1 MKSLHTTFTR
11 FVTQTHQQPTMSTI
25 PSSSPSSSSPFYYVF
40 AYDSSF
46 SNENNEIE
54 RVVHFYPKETSERIQ
69 CETSAFLCGLDAFM
83 STFLTSEDDE
93 NEEEEEEEEDE
104 KEDEKT
110 TEKKGSSSSDSS
122 FIGAKT
128 RGKFY
133 CAVNV
138 LSSVWLAVVE
148 VSVDSSSS
156 RKHPLEMA
164 QQQHQQ
170 QQGNERLRL
179 LRDVME
185 REVKEKLFVND
196 DTVPLV
202 VVADAERRSRGT
214 TSGEE
219 EEKRKWKEELKR
231 LIDRLGER
239 LNDESSSS
247 SFAMDGVMMKTS
259 SVTETKEDE
268 DVAYVLEER
277 ENRSGCFVQTSASKS
292 LDALS
297 LISKREATKLRDEM
311 ESVLEE
317 DESGSSATRTSTTI
331 ERATR
336 PGHDAWLWSRV
347 IADRT
352 KRLFFITEREDVKT
366 LLQANDAV
374 NELGAA

>member
-1 MKSLHTTFTR
+1 
-11 FVTQTHQQPTMSTI
+11 
-25 PSSSPSSSSPFYYVF
+25 
-40 AYDSSF
+40 
-46 SNENNEIE
+46 
-54 RVVHFYPKETSERIQ
+54 
-69 CETSAFLCGLDAFM
+69 M

-93 NEEEEEEEEDE
+93 NEEGEDDDE

-110 TEKKGSSSSDSS
+110 TKKKGSSSESS

-156 RKHPLEMA
+156 RRHPLEMEQQ
-164 QQQHQQ
+164 QQQHHQ
-170 QQGNERLRL
+170 QQGNERLRV

-196 DTVPLV
+196 DTAPLV
-202 VVADAERRSRGT
+202 VAADAERRRRGT
-214 TSGEE
+214 SSSSEE

-247 SFAMDGVMMKTS
+247 FAMGGAMMKTS
-259 SVTETKEDE
+259 SVTETKDDE

-317 DESGSSATRTSTTI
+317 EECGSSATRTSTTI

>member
-1 MKSLHTTFTR
+1 
-11 FVTQTHQQPTMSTI
+11 
-25 PSSSPSSSSPFYYVF
+25 
-40 AYDSSF
+40 
-46 SNENNEIE
+46 
-54 RVVHFYPKETSERIQ
+54 
-69 CETSAFLCGLDAFM
+69 M

-93 NEEEEEEEEDE
+93 NEEGEDDDE

-110 TEKKGSSSSDSS
+110 TKKKGSSSEDSS

-156 RKHPLEMA
+156 RRHPLEMA
-164 QQQHQQ
+164 QQQQHQQ
-170 QQGNERLRL
+170 QQGNERLRM

-196 DTVPLV
+196 DTAPLFV
-202 VVADAERRSRGT
+202 AADAERRRRGT
-214 TSGEE
+214 TSGSEE

-259 SVTETKEDE
+259 SMTGTKEDE

>member
-1 MKSLHTTFTR
+1 
-11 FVTQTHQQPTMSTI
+11 
-25 PSSSPSSSSPFYYVF
+25 
-40 AYDSSF
+40 
-46 SNENNEIE
+46 
-54 RVVHFYPKETSERIQ
+54 
-69 CETSAFLCGLDAFM
+69 M

-93 NEEEEEEEEDE
+93 NEEEEDDDE

-110 TEKKGSSSSDSS
+110 TEKKGSSSSESS

-148 VSVDSSSS
+148 VSVDSSS
-156 RKHPLEMA
+156 RRHPLEMA
-164 QQQHQQ
+164 QQQQHQQ
-170 QQGNERLRL
+170 QQGNERLRV

-196 DTVPLV
+196 DTAPLV
-202 VVADAERRSRGT
+202 VAADAERRRRGT
-214 TSGEE
+214 TSSSEE

-247 SFAMDGVMMKTS
+247 SFAMGGAMMKTS

-317 DESGSSATRTSTTI
+317 DECGSSATRTSTTI

>member
-1 MKSLHTTFTR
+1 
-11 FVTQTHQQPTMSTI
+11 MSTI
-25 PSSSPSSSSPFYYVF
+25 SSSSPSSSSSPFYYVF
-40 AYDSSF
+40 AYDSSI

-54 RVVHFYPKETSERIQ
+54 RVVHFYPEETSERIQ

-93 NEEEEEEEEDE
+93 NEEEEEDDDEKEEDE
-104 KEDEKT
+104 KTT

-156 RKHPLEMA
+156 RRHPLEMEQQ
-164 QQQHQQ
+164 QQQHQ
-170 QQGNERLRL
+170 QQGNERLRV

-196 DTVPLV
+196 DTAPLV
-202 VVADAERRSRGT
+202 VVADAEQRRRGT
-214 TSGEE
+214 SSGEE
-219 EEKRKWKEELKR
+219 EERRKWKEELKR

-247 SFAMDGVMMKTS
+247 FAMGVAMMKTS
-259 SVTETKEDE
+259 SMTETKEDE

-297 LISKREATKLRDEM
+297 LISKREAAKLRDEM

-317 DESGSSATRTSTTI
+317 EECGSSATRTSTTI

>member
-1 MKSLHTTFTR
+1 
-11 FVTQTHQQPTMSTI
+11 MSTI
-25 PSSSPSSSSPFYYVF
+25 SSSSPSSSSSPFYYVF
-40 AYDSSF
+40 AYDSSI

-54 RVVHFYPKETSERIQ
+54 RVVHFYPEETSERIQ

-93 NEEEEEEEEDE
+93 NEEGEDDDE

-110 TEKKGSSSSDSS
+110 TKKKRSSSESS

-156 RKHPLEMA
+156 RRHPLEMEQ
-164 QQQHQQ
+164 QQQHHQ
-170 QQGNERLRL
+170 QQGNERLRV

-196 DTVPLV
+196 DTAPLV
-202 VVADAERRSRGT
+202 AVADAERRRRGT
-214 TSGEE
+214 SSGSEE

-239 LNDESSSS
+239 LNDES
-247 SFAMDGVMMKTS
+247 
-259 SVTETKEDE
+259 
-268 DVAYVLEER
+268 
-277 ENRSGCFVQTSASKS
+277 
-292 LDALS
+292 
-297 LISKREATKLRDEM
+297 
-311 ESVLEE
+311 
-317 DESGSSATRTSTTI
+317 
-331 ERATR
+331 
-336 PGHDAWLWSRV
+336 
-347 IADRT
+347 
-352 KRLFFITEREDVKT
+352 
-366 LLQANDAV
+366 
-374 NELGAA
+374 

>member
-1 MKSLHTTFTR
+1 
-11 FVTQTHQQPTMSTI
+11 
-25 PSSSPSSSSPFYYVF
+25 
-40 AYDSSF
+40 
-46 SNENNEIE
+46 
-54 RVVHFYPKETSERIQ
+54 
-69 CETSAFLCGLDAFM
+69 M
-83 STFLTSEDDE
+83 STFLTSEDDV
-93 NEEEEEEEEDE
+93 NEEGEDDDG

-110 TEKKGSSSSDSS
+110 TKKKGSSSESS

-156 RKHPLEMA
+156 RRHPLEMA
-164 QQQHQQ
+164 QQQQHQQ
-170 QQGNERLRL
+170 QQGNERLRM

-196 DTVPLV
+196 DTAPLV
-202 VVADAERRSRGT
+202 VVADAEQRRRGT

-247 SFAMDGVMMKTS
+247 SFAMGGAMMKTS
-259 SVTETKEDE
+259 SVTETKDDE

>member
-1 MKSLHTTFTR
+1 
-11 FVTQTHQQPTMSTI
+11 
-25 PSSSPSSSSPFYYVF
+25 
-40 AYDSSF
+40 
-46 SNENNEIE
+46 
-54 RVVHFYPKETSERIQ
+54 
-69 CETSAFLCGLDAFM
+69 M
-83 STFLTSEDDE
+83 STFLMSEDDE
-93 NEEEEEEEEDE
+93 KEEEEDDDDE
-104 KEDEKT
+104 EDEKT
-110 TEKKGSSSSDSS
+110 TNKKGSSSSS

-133 CAVNV
+133 AAVNV
-138 LSSVWLAVVE
+138 ASSVWCAVVEVE
-148 VSVDSSSS
+148 VSVDSSS

-164 QQQHQQ
+164 QQQQ

-179 LRDVME
+179 LRDMME
-185 REVKEKLFVND
+185 REVKEKLLVK
-196 DTVPLV
+196 PLV
-202 VVADAERRSRGT
+202 VAAAAARRRCGT

-219 EEKRKWKEELKR
+219 EERRKWKEELKR

-247 SFAMDGVMMKTS
+247 FAMGGAMMKTS
-259 SVTETKEDE
+259 SMTETKEDE

-292 LDALS
+292 LDALR

-317 DESGSSATRTSTTI
+317 DESESSATRTSTTI

>member
-11 FVTQTHQQPTMSTI
+11 SVTQQQQPTMSTI
-25 PSSSPSSSSPFYYVF
+25 PSSSTSSSSSSFYYVF
-40 AYDSSF
+40 AYDSSI

-54 RVVHFYPKETSERIQ
+54 RVVHFYPKETPERIQ

-83 STFLTSEDDE
+83 STFLMSEDDE
-93 NEEEEEEEEDE
+93 KEEEEDDDDE
-104 KEDEKT
+104 EDEKT
-110 TEKKGSSSSDSS
+110 TNKKGSSSSS

-133 CAVNV
+133 AAVNV
-138 LSSVWLAVVE
+138 ASSVWCAVVE
-148 VSVDSSSS
+148 VVDSSS

-164 QQQHQQ
+164 QQQ

-179 LRDVME
+179 LRDMME
-185 REVKEKLFVND
+185 REVKEKLLVK
-196 DTVPLV
+196 PLV
-202 VVADAERRSRGT
+202 VAAAAARRRRGT

-219 EEKRKWKEELKR
+219 EERRKWKEELKR

-247 SFAMDGVMMKTS
+247 FAMGGAMMKTS
-259 SVTETKEDE
+259 SMTETKEDE

-317 DESGSSATRTSTTI
+317 DESESSATRTSTTI

-336 PGHDAWLWSRV
+336 AGHDAWLWSRV

>member
-1 MKSLHTTFTR
+1 
-11 FVTQTHQQPTMSTI
+11 
-25 PSSSPSSSSPFYYVF
+25 
-40 AYDSSF
+40 
-46 SNENNEIE
+46 
-54 RVVHFYPKETSERIQ
+54 
-69 CETSAFLCGLDAFM
+69 M

-93 NEEEEEEEEDE
+93 NEEEEEDDDEKEEDE
-104 KEDEKT
+104 KTT

-156 RKHPLEMA
+156 RRHPLEMEQ
-164 QQQHQQ
+164 QQQHHQ
-170 QQGNERLRL
+170 QQGNERLRV

-196 DTVPLV
+196 DTAPLV
-202 VVADAERRSRGT
+202 VAADAERRRRGT
-214 TSGEE
+214 SSSSEE

-247 SFAMDGVMMKTS
+247 SFAMDGAMMKTS
-259 SVTETKEDE
+259 SMTGTKEDE

-277 ENRSGCFVQTSASKS
+277 ENRIGCLYIAFNLQ
-292 LDALS
+292 
-297 LISKREATKLRDEM
+297 
-311 ESVLEE
+311 
-317 DESGSSATRTSTTI
+317 
-331 ERATR
+331 
-336 PGHDAWLWSRV
+336 SRW
-347 IADRT
+347 T
-352 KRLFFITEREDVKT
+352 
-366 LLQANDAV
+366 
-374 NELGAA
+374 

>member
-1 MKSLHTTFTR
+1 
-11 FVTQTHQQPTMSTI
+11 
-25 PSSSPSSSSPFYYVF
+25 
-40 AYDSSF
+40 
-46 SNENNEIE
+46 
-54 RVVHFYPKETSERIQ
+54 
-69 CETSAFLCGLDAFM
+69 M

-104 KEDEKT
+104 KEEDEKTT
-110 TEKKGSSSSDSS
+110 TEKKGFSSSDSS

-128 RGKFY
+128 RGEFY

-156 RKHPLEMA
+156 RRHPLEMEQ

-170 QQGNERLRL
+170 QQGNERLRM

-196 DTVPLV
+196 DTAPLFV
-202 VVADAERRSRGT
+202 AADAERRRRGT
-214 TSGEE
+214 TSGSEE

-247 SFAMDGVMMKTS
+247 FAMGGAMMKTS
-259 SVTETKEDE
+259 SVTETKDDE

-317 DESGSSATRTSTTI
+317 EECGSSATRTSTTI

>member
-1 MKSLHTTFTR
+1 
-11 FVTQTHQQPTMSTI
+11 
-25 PSSSPSSSSPFYYVF
+25 
-40 AYDSSF
+40 
-46 SNENNEIE
+46 
-54 RVVHFYPKETSERIQ
+54 
-69 CETSAFLCGLDAFM
+69 M

-93 NEEEEEEEEDE
+93 NEEEEEEEDDEKEEDE
-104 KEDEKT
+104 KTT

-156 RKHPLEMA
+156 RRHPLEMA
-164 QQQHQQ
+164 QQQQHQQ
-170 QQGNERLRL
+170 QQGNERLRV

-196 DTVPLV
+196 DTAPLV
-202 VVADAERRSRGT
+202 VAADAERCRRGT
-214 TSGEE
+214 TSGSEE

-247 SFAMDGVMMKTS
+247 SSAMGGAMMKTS
-259 SVTETKEDE
+259 SVTETKDDE

>member
-11 FVTQTHQQPTMSTI
+11 FVTQTHQQTTMSTI
-25 PSSSPSSSSPFYYVF
+25 PSSSPSSSSSFYYVF
-40 AYDSSF
+40 AYDSSI

-54 RVVHFYPKETSERIQ
+54 RVVHFYPEETSERIQ

-83 STFLTSEDDE
+83 STFLMSEDDE
-93 NEEEEEEEEDE
+93 NEEEEDDDE

-110 TEKKGSSSSDSS
+110 TEKKGSSSSESS

-156 RKHPLEMA
+156 RRHPLEMA

-170 QQGNERLRL
+170 QQGNERLRV

-196 DTVPLV
+196 DTAPLV
-202 VVADAERRSRGT
+202 VVADAEQRRRGT
-214 TSGEE
+214 SSSGEE

-247 SFAMDGVMMKTS
+247 FAMGGALMKTS

-277 ENRSGCFVQTSASKS
+277 ENRSECFVQTSASKS